1 MVSTNCIAM
10 EDLWRI
16 MIPFQTLWTNTFV
29 KLAKTLQQS
38 IPNISND
45 HLPFLADRVNN
56 TFFLSPT
63 SSEEIEREIKNLN
76 TRKSSGADNIGAKA
90 LKLCPEIFAKLLS
103 KIYNKSMEMGE
114 YPTQLKIAKV
124 IALFKKGQKTQPN
137 NYPPII
143 LLSCFNK
150 IFEKIL
156 SKRLVKFLENNKILF
171 RYQYGFRKLYSTTLA
186 LI

>member
-1 MVSTNCIAM
+1 MNECFCQI
-10 EDLWRI
+10 D
-16 MIPFQTLWTNTFV
+16 
-29 KLAKTLQQS
+29 KKLQQS
-38 IPNISND
+38 IPIISKG
-45 HLPFLADRVNN
+45 HLTFLADRVNN
-56 TFFLSPT
+56 TFFLSST

-76 TRKSSGADNIGAKA
+76 TRKSSGPDNIGAKV

-137 NYPPII
+137 NYRPIS

-150 IFEKIL
+150 ILEKIL
-156 SKRLVKFLENNKILF
+156 SKRLVKFLEINNIF
-171 RYQYGFRKLYSTTLA
+171 
-186 LI
+186 I